1 MAIFGKLVADK
12 RLSILVENMRLEQ
25 IKQRKLV
32 EDVRQLN
39 NLWKERRPHVSKT
52 YSEIGNN
59 VLFTLDNEKLLT
71 TLVAEVGLSSIM
83 TNEDVSTMALLRAV

>member
-1 MAIFGKLVADK
+1 MFTKLCLGVASPGNVEMAIFGKLVADK

-52 YSEIGNN
+52 
-59 VLFTLDNEKLLT
+59 
-71 TLVAEVGLSSIM
+71 
-83 TNEDVSTMALLRAV
+83 